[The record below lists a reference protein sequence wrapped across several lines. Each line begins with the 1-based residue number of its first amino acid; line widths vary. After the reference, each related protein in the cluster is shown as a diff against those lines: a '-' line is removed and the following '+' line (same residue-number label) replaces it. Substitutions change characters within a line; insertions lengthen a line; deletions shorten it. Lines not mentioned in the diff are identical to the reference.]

1 MLARAT
7 TNKWKCVTEQEKVA
21 PNRRGEYREVGMQL
35 INNTFREV
43 KVREQSLTLK
53 RS

>member
-1 MLARAT
+1 MPARAR

-21 PNRRGEYREVGMQL
+21 PNRRAEYGEVGMQL

-43 KVREQSLTLK
+43 KVREQKVSL
-53 RS
+53 